1 MLVGYARVSTD
12 LQTTDGQIDALKAA
26 RCERAFKELMSGT
39 RTDRPQLA
47 AALEFARE
55 GDVLVVARLDRLA
68 RSMRQLL
75 TTVDALQARG
85 IGLRSLHE
93 NIDTTS
99 ATGRLIL
106 HIFAALGQFE
116 VELLRERT
124 RTALAASRARGR
136 IGGRPP
142 ALDAIK
148 IKAAKAMLASGTMTA
163 SEVARQVGCSASTLY
178 RHVPGGR
185 TAVAESGVPAAADQ
199 RELAFSRGGISSKC
213 HGQTDACHQLP
224 QAQSALAVLCCIE
237 RSLRQWP
244 VSCEEARPRGQ
255 DHVRQHQKYNVRR
268 GSAEHLAR
276 RVREG
281 FVPMMRQM
289 EGFRGYYLLDGGP
302 DVLITISIFDSAD
315 EAFASNEKAA
325 DWVRNNVLEFTKGMP
340 EVMVG
345 NALIAEVK

>member
-12 LQTTDGQIDALKAA
+12 LQTTDGQIDALHAVG
-26 RCERAFKELMSGT
+26 CERVFEELMSGT
-39 RTDRPQLA
+39 RADRPQLA
-47 AALEFARE
+47 AALAFARE

-75 TTVDALQARG
+75 TTVDTLQARG

-136 IGGRPP
+136 VGGRPP

-148 IKAAKAMLASGTMTA
+148 VRAAKAMLASGTMTA
-163 SEVARQVGCSASTLY
+163 SEVARQIGCSASTLY

-185 TAVAESGVPAAADQ
+185 TAVAESAISAA
-199 RELAFSRGGISSKC
+199 
-213 HGQTDACHQLP
+213 T
-224 QAQSALAVLCCIE
+224 
-237 RSLRQWP
+237 
-244 VSCEEARPRGQ
+244 
-255 DHVRQHQKYNVRR
+255 
-268 GSAEHLAR
+268 
-276 RVREG
+276 
-281 FVPMMRQM
+281 
-289 EGFRGYYLLDGGP
+289 
-302 DVLITISIFDSAD
+302 
-315 EAFASNEKAA
+315 
-325 DWVRNNVLEFTKGMP
+325 
-340 EVMVG
+340 
-345 NALIAEVK
+345 

>member
-1 MLVGYARVSTD
+1 MRLA
-12 LQTTDGQIDALKAA
+12 ALKGG
-26 RCERAFKELMSGT
+26 RLGEPRINGRFRENPRA
-39 RTDRPQLA
+39 DRPQLA

-75 TTVDALQARG
+75 TTVDTLQARG

-136 IGGRPP
+136 VGGRPP

-148 IKAAKAMLASGTMTA
+148 VTAAKAMLASGTMTA

-185 TAVAESGVPAAADQ
+185 TAIRRSRHSPLPDVAA
-199 RELAFSRGGISSKC
+199 
-213 HGQTDACHQLP
+213 LP
-224 QAQSALAVLCCIE
+224 QARLLLKVRPPERGQSDVGDLG
-237 RSLRQWP
+237 RSLPLDQ
-244 VSCEEARPRGQ
+244 PRSS
-255 DHVRQHQKYNVRR
+255 R
-268 GSAEHLAR
+268 
-276 RVREG
+276 
-281 FVPMMRQM
+281 
-289 EGFRGYYLLDGGP
+289 
-302 DVLITISIFDSAD
+302 
-315 EAFASNEKAA
+315 ASNELAIA
-325 DWVRNNVLEFTKGMP
+325 DKSPSHGLMADAVVADVGYLPNSCVTKTP
-340 EVMVG
+340 IER
-345 NALIAEVK
+345 

>member
-12 LQTTDGQIDALKAA
+12 LQTTDGQIDALNAA
-26 RCERAFKELMSGT
+26 GCERVFEESMSGT

-47 AALEFARE
+47 AALAFARE

-75 TTVDALQARG
+75 TTVDALKARG

-142 ALDAIK
+142 ALNAIQVR
-148 IKAAKAMLASGTMTA
+148 AAKAMLASGTMTA
-163 SEVARQVGCSASTLY
+163 AEVARQVGCSSSTLY

-185 TAVAESGVPAAADQ
+185 TAIAESGCHRRLMPLHY
-199 RELAFSRGGISSKC
+199 RKRGDVGEGHGTHEMARLVQVNAPKVMEIRRMMSATNMASS
-213 HGQTDACHQLP
+213 
-224 QAQSALAVLCCIE
+224 
-237 RSLRQWP
+237 
-244 VSCEEARPRGQ
+244 
-255 DHVRQHQKYNVRR
+255 
-268 GSAEHLAR
+268 
-276 RVREG
+276 
-281 FVPMMRQM
+281 F
-289 EGFRGYYLLDGGP
+289 
-302 DVLITISIFDSAD
+302 
-315 EAFASNEKAA
+315 
-325 DWVRNNVLEFTKGMP
+325 
-340 EVMVG
+340 
-345 NALIAEVK
+345 